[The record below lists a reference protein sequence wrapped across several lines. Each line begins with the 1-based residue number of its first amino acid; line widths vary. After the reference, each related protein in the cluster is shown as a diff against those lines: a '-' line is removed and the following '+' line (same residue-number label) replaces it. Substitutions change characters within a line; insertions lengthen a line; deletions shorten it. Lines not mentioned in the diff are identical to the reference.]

1 MNQKKLGIFLS
12 YINIILQAGI
22 GFIYVPLLL
31 SYMGNEEYGLY
42 QLIGS
47 IIAYFSIMDFGL
59 TSSTIQG
66 YVKYKKEDSKKI
78 LINFLGMVK
87 RIYFLLSFMIIILGG
102 IFYNFLEVVFRNK
115 LEGYL
120 ISSAK
125 FIFIL
130 LIFNLVVTFMGFIYR
145 SIIMANERFI
155 FLKVSDVLQLILQP
169 ILVIIGMRIEPTAV
183 MMVII
188 ITICNIVLFFIRK
201 FYCYKILRVT
211 IEYYFWDRRI
221 FKEMKKLSLSIF
233 IVGLA
238 DMFFWKTNQIVLGFT
253 SGLESV
259 TIYAIASLVF
269 LNYMTLGTIVPSIYL
284 PKITRLV
291 IDKVD
296 NSILF
301 NEFLRIGRWQ
311 YLLLFWV
318 TSGFILFGK
327 DFIILWCGINYIDAY
342 YIILLIILPFTID
355 LIQTVAS
362 VIMRAKNIYDFR
374 AKVYIIIGVLNII
387 LSIILSSN
395 YGVIGAGIACDISII
410 ISNIIM
416 NIFYKKVLLLDLG
429 LFWEN
434 ILRMSFIGS
443 VCICGGVILNL
454 LFDNTIYFFIFKIIM
469 YTILFAIIMWS
480 FSLNKEEKLLVKRII
495 KRGIK

>member
-211 IEYYFWDRRI
+211 IECYFWDRRI

-395 YGVIGAGIACDISII
+395 YGVIGAGIACGISII

>member
-155 FLKVSDVLQLILQP
+155 FLKVLDVLQLILQP

-188 ITICNIVLFFIRK
+188 ITICNIVLFFPNKINPLVTQNNNK
-201 FYCYKILRVT
+201 YCHLPILKNSLNS
-211 IEYYFWDRRI
+211 IL
-221 FKEMKKLSLSIF
+221 LSTLSI
-233 IVGLA
+233 
-238 DMFFWKTNQIVLGFT
+238 TNLVILGRY
-253 SGLESV
+253 
-259 TIYAIASLVF
+259 I
-269 LNYMTLGTIVPSIYL
+269 LGTIVPN
-284 PKITRLV
+284 V
-291 IDKVD
+291 I
-296 NSILF
+296 
-301 NEFLRIGRWQ
+301 
-311 YLLLFWV
+311 
-318 TSGFILFGK
+318 
-327 DFIILWCGINYIDAY
+327 
-342 YIILLIILPFTID
+342 
-355 LIQTVAS
+355 
-362 VIMRAKNIYDFR
+362 
-374 AKVYIIIGVLNII
+374 
-387 LSIILSSN
+387 
-395 YGVIGAGIACDISII
+395 
-410 ISNIIM
+410 
-416 NIFYKKVLLLDLG
+416 
-429 LFWEN
+429 
-434 ILRMSFIGS
+434 
-443 VCICGGVILNL
+443 
-454 LFDNTIYFFIFKIIM
+454 
-469 YTILFAIIMWS
+469 
-480 FSLNKEEKLLVKRII
+480 
-495 KRGIK
+495 